1 MENKQ
6 FSETLP
12 VTKRVLAIAI
22 GMRPE
27 VESQTGQKHKVYA
40 AVEYRSKAEK
50 GTLYYIKIFVGS
62 EKYIVIKVLWSIGN
76 RFKLKGVKTNFD
88 LSDKIDE
95 FESNIYSL
103 HDVVSPQ
110 IATKLMQEIADS
122 VKPDVEEKTEQTFN
136 TYDVLTYRDEFKG
149 VSPEEHVTM
158 LFHIWV
164 VVSDLRNLCLTVQF
178 CTSDNK
184 PRLIQANFI

>member
-1 MENKQ
+1 MISLITQ
-6 FSETLP
+6 
-12 VTKRVLAIAI
+12 
-22 GMRPE
+22 
-27 VESQTGQKHKVYA
+27 
-40 AVEYRSKAEK
+40 
-50 GTLYYIKIFVGS
+50 IFVGS

-122 VKPDVEEKTEQTFN
+122 VRVNLRAQRTQFTFN
-136 TYDVLTYRDEFKG
+136 E
-149 VSPEEHVTM
+149 
-158 LFHIWV
+158 
-164 VVSDLRNLCLTVQF
+164 
-178 CTSDNK
+178 
-184 PRLIQANFI
+184 